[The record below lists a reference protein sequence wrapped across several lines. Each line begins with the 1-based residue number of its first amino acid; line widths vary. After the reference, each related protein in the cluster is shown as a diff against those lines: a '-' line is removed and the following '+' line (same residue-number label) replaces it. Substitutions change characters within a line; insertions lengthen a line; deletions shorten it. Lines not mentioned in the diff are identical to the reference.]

1 MNHATVHKKMP
12 VVSRGGRMRYNKPC
26 ERCGQMMHNVG
37 VARKYCD
44 ECVLR
49 VKREQCNAARKRY
62 IARHRAAHQKNKPL
76 KDIRTCVRE
85 AEALGMSYGNYVAA
99 GLDQVAWEGQRQT
112 RPRTGSPIQMDHTH
126 GGDADGSDDL

>member
-12 VVSRGGRMRYNKPC
+12 AVSRGGRLRYNKPC

-44 ECVLR
+44 DCVVLVR
-49 VKREQCNAARKRY
+49 REQCIAARKRY
-62 IARHRAAHQKNKPL
+62 IANHRAAHPKSTPY

-99 GLDQVAWEGQRQT
+99 GLDQVEWDG
-112 RPRTGSPIQMDHTH
+112 H
-126 GGDADGSDDL
+126 GRDADEQTS

>member
-1 MNHATVHKKMP
+1 MECVNITTIPRVN
-12 VVSRGGRMRYNKPC
+12 GRRRDKPC

-44 ECVLR
+44 DCVVL
-49 VKREQCNAARKRY
+49 VKREQCSAARKRY
-62 IARHRAAHQKNKPL
+62 IANHRAAHPKSTPY

-99 GLDQVAWEGQRQT
+99 GLDQAAWDGHGRNADEQT
-112 RPRTGSPIQMDHTH
+112 
-126 GGDADGSDDL
+126 A

>member
-12 VVSRGGRMRYNKPC
+12 VVPRGGRMRYNKPC

-44 ECVLR
+44 DCALL
-49 VKREQCNAARKRY
+49 VKREQCDAARKRY
-62 IARHRAAHQKNKPL
+62 IDRHRAAHQKNKPL

-85 AEALGMSYGNYVAA
+85 ADALGMSYGQYVAA
-99 GLDQVAWEGQRQT
+99 GLDQVADAIGR
-112 RPRTGSPIQMDHTH
+112 
-126 GGDADGSDDL
+126 DADEQTA

>member
-1 MNHATVHKKMP
+1 MECVNITTIPRVN
-12 VVSRGGRMRYNKPC
+12 GRRRDKPC

-37 VARKYCD
+37 SARKYCD
-44 ECVLR
+44 DCALLAR
-49 VKREQCNAARKRY
+49 RDNAERFR
-62 IARHRAAHQKNKPL
+62 RCHRPGKSGPG
-76 KDIRTCVRE
+76 KDVRTCVRE
-85 AEALGMSYGNYVAA
+85 ADALGMSYGRYVAA